1 MGSRTDHSHRYK
13 LEVSEIMV
21 NLSAKQILLIS
32 ITAVTGIVILSGYFI
47 DDPVLNNLRAI
58 ILQWTIILAAVAL
71 LVGVIN
77 LISVHFSKV
86 ITRKRSS
93 IYSLVIL
100 VSFFITLIVGALYG
114 PTNHLS
120 LWIFNYIQLPIETSL
135 LGITAVIL
143 ILAAIRMLNR
153 RPNTLSIIFLFVAVI
168 IMVGT
173 VSIPW
178 LEPSLLAEARDW
190 ILRIPVTGGARGIII
205 GIALGTIA
213 TGLRVLMGA
222 DRPYEN

>member
-1 MGSRTDHSHRYK
+1 
-13 LEVSEIMV
+13 MV
-21 NLSAKQILLIS
+21 NLGAKQILLIS

-120 LWIFNYIQLPIETSL
+120 LWIFNYVQLPVETSL

-143 ILAAIRMLNR
+143 ILAAIRMLYR
-153 RPNTLSIIFLFVAVI
+153 RPNTLSIIFLFITVI

-178 LEPSLLAEARDW
+178 LEPSLLTEARDW
-190 ILRIPVTGGARGIII
+190 ILRIPVTGAARGIII